1 MKYLENSNLQLI
13 ADKIREHSNDCEL
26 DFKIESYSCKMIQSD
41 KRLWKRT
48 NIDERQP
55 LSPPEDWNILQAPMP
70 IGHSHRMRH
79 LSEHSASGGSDH
91 DMEEGCLVD
100 SISKRTLFDLI
111 GVLNTAYGDYDFND
125 LNSNCFSRIDNAEG
139 VVAPVDHKLAA
150 AVEHYAQLRNDL
162 WQAVAEEIK
171 PMECRIYSATRH
183 DFDAFLSVTA
193 ARCRVLFGFSRETG
207 LTHSVPKICRALY
220 WSTRNPSFAVNENA
234 VEN

>member
-171 PMECRIYSATRH
+171 PMECRIYSYNSNYDGDPFSEEGVFWCFNYFFYNKNLKRIL
-183 DFDAFLSVTA
+183 FLS
-193 ARCRVLFGFSRETG
+193 
-207 LTHSVPKICRALY
+207 CRAYNRSELNMSAEEM
-220 WSTRNPSFAVNENA
+220 WNMEDMD
-234 VEN
+234 